1 MRSLLR
7 PIYLLQRLG
16 PFIYCKN
23 SYCGAGQEQQTIKR
37 TNHRRTIVEPTT
49 ANERHDNLP
58 TPPHQT
64 IMAPRGRQT
73 GRIHP
78 HQRQTDDTTT
88 TIAGEGISAEHQA
101 NVFDTTQKGMT
112 DKHRSEHRGRIR
124 RFIKFV
130 QKNYPTFYE
139 NCTRIIT
146 PEEKADPNKF
156 YYEKDERDL
165 IYAGFDPW
173 YLLAFLGVAK
183 VKANGK
189 YCTPSN
195 LSKFHNAIVWGAG
208 RANQYLSL
216 DYYTRVG
223 DFLACHK
230 KEFAVKKKEGK
241 VDEKEADAICATL
254 LELILGWSIQEGNV
268 FVWVFTLLLW
278 HLMARSINID
288 CLALH
293 NMSKGESD
301 SIVFIYDSTKM
312 DQSGDF
318 VQQKNCYSNPLP
330 GREHCCLWL
339 SLACWFAINQEK
351 LTESEF
357 FFVAAGS
364 ELKTASQN
372 YARQVSEMA
381 KRYEDQVRAHIRLNH
396 LIDVLCFNDL
406 YVLMI

>member
-1 MRSLLR
+1 
-7 PIYLLQRLG
+7 
-16 PFIYCKN
+16 
-23 SYCGAGQEQQTIKR
+23 
-37 TNHRRTIVEPTT
+37 
-49 ANERHDNLP
+49 
-58 TPPHQT
+58 
-64 IMAPRGRQT
+64 MAPRGHQT
-73 GRIHP
+73 CRIHP

-301 SIVFIYDSTKM
+301 SIIFIYDSTKM

-351 LTESEF
+351 LTKSEF

-372 YARQVSEMA
+372 YTRQVSEMA
-381 KRYEDQVRAHIRLNH
+381 KRYEDQVRAELTP
-396 LIDVLCFNDL
+396 V
-406 YVLMI
+406 